1 MRLDPAAVGA
11 VVVAL
16 LAPSACVRH
25 ATPAECDAL
34 LDRYVELLL
43 RQEDPDVGEG
53 ELAAKKALARDK
65 AAHDAA
71 FAACPKEVGAREIQ
85 CAMAAGNVDEFE
97 KCLE

>member
-1 MRLDPAAVGA
+1 MRRDAGHAALVGVLLFAAPA
-11 VVVAL
+11 
-16 LAPSACVRH
+16 CMRH

-43 RQEDPDVGEG
+43 REQNPEVGEG
-53 ELAAKKALARDK
+53 ELSAKKALARDK

-71 FAACPKEVGAREIQ
+71 FAACPHEVGARELR
-85 CAMAAGNVDEFE
+85 CAMVAGNVNEFE